1 MENQAPEKKKN
12 VFLISGLVFL
22 VLFVLPLG
30 SIYFLNSGL
39 QYRKTSVSELSDLGK
54 VGDFNLNNQNN
65 LPVSPAMLR
74 GRVAVVNFFSE
85 NDSIAK
91 FQADRIANVHQN
103 YNDVEDVLFL
113 SFIHS
118 DTSINLIN
126 AASSLGITDHKQWY
140 LLSTQGNQ
148 WKDISTNNFKIP
160 NIENGVALVDTSMTI
175 RKIYDLNSNPEMGRL
190 VEQIAIVIPKQKRRG
205 M

>member
-85 NDSIAK
+85 NDSIAELPRFTK
-91 FQADRIANVHQN
+91 IIMTLKMSFSYR
-103 YNDVEDVLFL
+103 L
-113 SFIHS
+113 SI
-118 DTSINLIN
+118 LI
-126 AASSLGITDHKQWY
+126 L
-140 LLSTQGNQ
+140 
-148 WKDISTNNFKIP
+148 
-160 NIENGVALVDTSMTI
+160 
-175 RKIYDLNSNPEMGRL
+175 R
-190 VEQIAIVIPKQKRRG
+190 
-205 M
+205 